1 MENLSNFYAQYTF
14 YLDMNIRV
22 NLNPIENTK
31 NIQLIKRSFIVF
43 MYLRAV
49 KFVAFVVIQKMKFL
63 INTVNSSKVWC
74 EREREN
80 GGLVLTFRIEC

>member
-63 INTVNSSKVWC
+63 INTVNTEVKFDVSVK
-74 EREREN
+74 EKT
-80 GGLVLTFRIEC
+80 GA

>member
-49 KFVAFVVIQKMKFL
+49 KFVAFVVIQKMEFL
-63 INTVNSSKVWC
+63 INTDVKFDVSVK
-74 EREREN
+74 EKT
-80 GGLVLTFRIEC
+80 GA